1 MVCSGTGEGELSEA
15 LKTAVGQ
22 EIAKKIKN
30 NMVIGI
36 GTGSTVDAAVLEIGR
51 RVQAE
56 QLTIHAVTSS
66 LESAR
71 LAEEN
76 GITVLHSAYAGTIAF
91 GFDGAD
97 ALNTDLQAIKG
108 KGGAMLREK
117 ILAERC
123 DYFVLIADES
133 KLVSD
138 IATACSVPVEVIPEA
153 LDLVQRRLQTLGVVR
168 VQLRKAVAKHG
179 AVITES
185 GNCILDVSF
194 KAVTADLEK
203 TVKSITGV
211 VESGLFLTQAHEAL
225 IARQT
230 GIESI
235 VKKR

>member
-56 QLTIHAVTSS
+56 QLTIRAVTTS

-76 GITVLHSAYAGTIAF
+76 GIIVLHSAYAGTFAF

-138 IATACSVPVEVIPEA
+138 IATACCVPVEVIPEA
-153 LDLVQRRLQTLGVVR
+153 LDLVQRRLQTLGVVS

-194 KAVTADLEK
+194 KTITPDLEK

-225 IARQT
+225 IARPT